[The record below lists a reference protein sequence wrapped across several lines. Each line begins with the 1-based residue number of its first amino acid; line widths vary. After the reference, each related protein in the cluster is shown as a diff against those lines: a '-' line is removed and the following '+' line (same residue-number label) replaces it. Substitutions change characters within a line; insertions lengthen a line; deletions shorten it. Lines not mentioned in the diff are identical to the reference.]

1 MSFSDSLEKSTLTRN
16 CPTVVRYKLFIPFQQ
31 NNINCIHSHNKK
43 KRNETFIQFYTF
55 INLWYIDMVS
65 QIVDYPFRNVV
76 VVVKGLAT
84 TENTYVMF

>member
-1 MSFSDSLEKSTLTRN
+1 
-16 CPTVVRYKLFIPFQQ
+16 
-31 NNINCIHSHNKK
+31 
-43 KRNETFIQFYTF
+43 
-55 INLWYIDMVS
+55 MVS